1 MLKVDVVPNFVDGR
15 FRESGEGE
23 VQRYATV
30 SAMLENLK
38 DVVAH
43 CVDSQSANRVHL
55 LDVSDT
61 TIHSY
66 RGGEILASLSLG
78 LSAPWRGKGSLQSES
93 YERFWDALKE
103 AGMTPKLTTT
113 GVQVERWGRT
123 ICTIAVSR
131 EQAEAFL
138 RK

>member
-15 FRESGEGE
+15 FRVSGEGE
-23 VQRYATV
+23 IQRYATV
-30 SAMLENLK
+30 SAILGNLK

-43 CVDSQSANRVHL
+43 CVDTQGASRVHL

-66 RGGEILASLSLG
+66 RGGETLASLSLG
-78 LSAPWRGKGSLQSES
+78 LSAPWRGKGALQSES

-123 ICTIAVSR
+123 ICTISVSR
-131 EQAEAFL
+131 QEAQAFL
-138 RK
+138 GK

>member
-1 MLKVDVVPNFVDGR
+1 MLKVDVVPNFVDGK
-15 FRESGEGE
+15 FRVSGEGE

-43 CVDSQSANRVHL
+43 CAASQSTNILHL

-66 RGGEILASLSLG
+66 RGGETLATLSLG
-78 LSAPWRGKGSLQSES
+78 LTAPWRGKGSLQSES
-93 YERFWDALKE
+93 YERFWDTLKE

-113 GVQVERWGRT
+113 GVQVER
-123 ICTIAVSR
+123 
-131 EQAEAFL
+131 
-138 RK
+138 

>member
-1 MLKVDVVPNFVDGR
+1 MLKVDVVPNFVDGM
-15 FRESGEGE
+15 FRVSGKGE
-23 VQRYATV
+23 VQRNATV
-30 SAMLENLK
+30 SAILGNLK

-43 CVDSQSANRVHL
+43 CVETQGANKVHL

-66 RGGEILASLSLG
+66 RGGETLATLSLG
-78 LSAPWRGKGSLQSES
+78 LSAPWRGKGALKSES

-113 GVQVERWGRT
+113 GVQVERWART
-123 ICTIAVSR
+123 ICTISVSR
-131 EQAEAFL
+131 QEAEAFL
-138 RK
+138 GK